1 MIFNSFASALLLTV
15 NVSGYF
21 FSHYWRYA
29 GSLMLEGIVANEKII
44 LVVFLLLSPDHLE
57 HFKAQKGGCQH
68 KQLLL

>member
-1 MIFNSFASALLLTV
+1 
-15 NVSGYF
+15 
-21 FSHYWRYA
+21 
-29 GSLMLEGIVANEKII
+29 MLEGIVANEKII